1 MVIWLNLRKRK
12 FLFMMYPKLNALDQG
27 LIDEAAS
34 ANGVLNLAG
43 NFSTCERNNIP
54 ETLLKEALQNS
65 SSQIVIPYGLPELVE
80 QIAQKTAW
88 LYGHQY
94 NPEREITITAGA
106 NQAFYATIAA
116 LVNEGDEVIL
126 FEPANEAYLPSIL
139 LNGGKPVY
147 ITLKEPDFH
156 IDWEE
161 VMRMINA
168 NTRMIIINTPHN
180 PTGMVLTELDMIRLQ
195 KIITGTRILV
205 VSDESFEHIV
215 FDGYS
220 HQSVALYPK
229 LVEKSILINTFSHSC
244 QVPGWNAG
252 YCAAPANVMQEI
264 RKVLNIMGNRVF
276 IPFQQA
282 LASYINQKQEYQR
295 LGKYYQEKRDYF
307 AGLMESLTRL
317 EPCPTYGTFYQL
329 YSFKNSGETS
339 DRDVVQRLIQE
350 FGVGVTPI
358 SRFFHEK
365 SKKPL
370 LRINFAQPK
379 EVLTQVVE
387 RLQSF

>member
-1 MVIWLNLRKRK
+1 
-12 FLFMMYPKLNALDQG
+12 MMYPKLNALDQG
-27 LIDEAAS
+27 LVDEAATKS
-34 ANGVLNLAG
+34 GVLNLAG
-43 NFSTCERNNIP
+43 NFSLCEKNAIP
-54 ETLLKEALQNS
+54 LSLLQKALDKPSAQKVS
-65 SSQIVIPYGLPELVE
+65 HYGAMELRD
-80 QIAQKTAW
+80 QIAQKTAF
-88 LYGHQY
+88 LYGHRY
-94 NPEREITITAGA
+94 KPEDEITITNGA
-106 NQAFYATIAA
+106 NQAFYAAMAA
-116 LVNEGDEVIL
+116 LINEGDEVIL

-147 ITLKEPDFH
+147 ITLKDPDFH

-161 VMRMINA
+161 VVRMINA

-195 KIITGTRILV
+195 KIISGTRILV
-205 VSDESFEHIV
+205 LSDESFEHIV

-229 LVEKSILINTFSHSC
+229 LVEKSVLINTFSHSC
-244 QVPGWNAG
+244 HVPDWNVG
-252 YCAAPANVMQEI
+252 YCTAPAGIMQEI

-276 IPFQQA
+276 LPFQLA
-282 LASYINQKQEYQR
+282 LADFINQKQEYQNLAR
-295 LGKYYQEKRDYF
+295 YYQEKRDYF
-307 AGLMESLTRL
+307 MGLMESLTRL

-329 YSFKNSGETS
+329 YSFKNISDLS
-339 DRDVVQRLIQE
+339 DREVVQRLMLD
-350 FGVGVTPI
+350 FGVGVAPI

-370 LRINFAQPK
+370 LRFNFAQPK
-379 EVLTQVVE
+379 EVLNQVVE